1 MLVLSRKLSESIL
14 IGEDIVVKVVRLQGG
29 KVRLGIEAPAGT
41 RILRFEHLPQDADGC
56 KADTDA
62 ACCGV

>member
-1 MLVLSRKLSESIL
+1 MLVLSRKLSEAIH

-41 RILRFEHLPQDADGC
+41 RILRFENLPQDADGS
-56 KADTDA
+56 KAERDA